1 MRIDDR
7 PPDRP
12 ASVIKFLAYLP
23 QPLLLSALRGSD
35 PPRNTA
41 APVVTYCLALFPR
54 PEHLTVVRSLRN
66 LVRFLVAVQLLPAL
80 ESGEETLVGGQAVL
94 EGVMMRSPHAW
105 AIACR
110 KPSGEVVTLSEPL
123 DRPSEKHKWMAWP
136 IVRGVM
142 TLGYAMSLGYRA
154 LRFSA
159 NVAIEEVMKDDE
171 KNNVDTGNSRV
182 ETGNSHVATGA
193 SPVPA
198 KRSETEPSTAVLAK
212 ADSSQQNSR
221 EKAATISGWL
231 AAGNVILSL
240 AFFIFMYKYL
250 PLLAATELKK
260 ANPAFGG
267 QIVFNLVDGAVR
279 LILFLL
285 FIWGVSLFPDIR
297 RVYQYHGAEHKTVF
311 AFENGDPLS
320 TAAVQKYSTFHPRCG
335 TSFLMTVMLISI
347 GFYMLIPFT
356 TFWARFASR
365 LALLP
370 VIAGVSYEII
380 RFAAKH
386 RGSLFALMTA
396 PGLWLQRITT
406 QPPSDEMAQCAIT
419 ALDHAMALEKERGG
433 ELVIA

>member
-1 MRIDDR
+1 
-7 PPDRP
+7 
-12 ASVIKFLAYLP
+12 VL
-23 QPLLLSALRGSD
+23 
-35 PPRNTA
+35 
-41 APVVTYCLALFPR
+41 
-54 PEHLTVVRSLRN
+54 SLRN
-66 LVRFLVAVQLLPAL
+66 YVKFLTAVQLLPAL

-110 KPSGEVVTLSEPL
+110 KPTGEVVTMSEPL

-142 TLGYAMSLGYRA
+142 TLGYAMNLGYRA

-159 NVAIEEVMKDDE
+159 NVAIEDVMQQEASASDAHE
-171 KNNVDTGNSRV
+171 
-182 ETGNSHVATGA
+182 APGA
-193 SPVPA
+193 SPVPPA
-198 KRSETEPSTAVLAK
+198 QSAAEPARIPEPLLQ
-212 ADSSQQNSR
+212 SQSATR
-221 EKAATISGWL
+221 EKAATLSNWL
-231 AAGNVILSL
+231 AAGNIILSL
-240 AFFIFMYKYL
+240 AFFIFMYKWL
-250 PLLAATELKK
+250 PLVAATELKK
-260 ANPAFGG
+260 IDPALGG
-267 QIVFNLVDGAVR
+267 RIIFNLIDGGIR
-279 LILFLL
+279 LVLFLL
-285 FIWGVSLFPDIR
+285 FIWGVSLWKDIR

-311 AFENGDPLS
+311 AFEDGKELIPS
-320 TAAVQKYSTFHPRCG
+320 EVQKYSTYHPRCG

-347 GFYMLIPFT
+347 GFYMLVPYT

-365 LALLP
+365 IVLLP

-419 ALDHAMALEKERGG
+419 ALDQAMSLEKERGG

>member
-1 MRIDDR
+1 VFG
-7 PPDRP
+7 
-12 ASVIKFLAYLP
+12 A
-23 QPLLLSALRGSD
+23 
-35 PPRNTA
+35 
-41 APVVTYCLALFPR
+41 FPR
-54 PEHLTVVRSLRN
+54 PEHLIPVRSLRN
-66 LVRFLVAVQLLPAL
+66 FVRFLVAVQLLPAL

-123 DRPSEKHKWMAWP
+123 ERPSEKHKWMAWP

-159 NVAIEEVMKDDE
+159 NVAIEEVMQSDTTHAEE
-171 KNNVDTGNSRV
+171 KTHV
-182 ETGNSHVATGA
+182 ETAA
-193 SPVPA
+193 SAVPL
-198 KRSETEPSTAVLAK
+198 KRSEAEPPANDATS
-212 ADSSQQNSR
+212 DSVKSKSR

-231 AAGNVILSL
+231 AAGNVIISL

-260 ANPAFGG
+260 ANPALGG
-267 QIVFNLVDGAVR
+267 QIMFNLVDGAVR
-279 LILFLL
+279 LLLFLL

-297 RVYQYHGAEHKTVF
+297 RVYEYHGAEHKTVF
-311 AFENGDPLS
+311 AFENGDPLE
-320 TAAVQKYSTFHPRCG
+320 TGAVQKYSTFHPRCG

-347 GFYMLIPFT
+347 GFYMLVPFT

-365 LALLP
+365 IVLLP

-406 QPPSDEMAQCAIT
+406 KPPSDEQAQCAIV
-419 ALDHAMALEKERGG
+419 ALDHAMELEKEHGG

>member
-1 MRIDDR
+1 VRKLINYLR
-7 PPDRP
+7 
-12 ASVIKFLAYLP
+12 FLA
-23 QPLLLSALRGSD
+23 
-35 PPRNTA
+35 
-41 APVVTYCLALFPR
+41 
-54 PEHLTVVRSLRN
+54 
-66 LVRFLVAVQLLPAL
+66 AVQLLPAL

-110 KPSGEVVTLSEPL
+110 KPSGEVVTMSEPL

-142 TLGYAMSLGYRA
+142 TLGYAMNLGYRA

-159 NVAIEEVMKDDE
+159 NVAIEDMMQEGEAEQGE
-171 KNNVDTGNSRV
+171 K
-182 ETGNSHVATGA
+182 AA
-193 SPVPA
+193 SAVRPA
-198 KRSETEPSTAVLAK
+198 PTAAE
-212 ADSSQQNSR
+212 SSQAR
-221 EKAATISGWL
+221 EKAATVSNWL
-231 AAGNVILSL
+231 AAGNLLISL
-240 AFFIFMYKYL
+240 AFFIFMYKYV

-260 ANPAFGG
+260 IDPALGG
-267 QIVFNLVDGAVR
+267 RIIFNLIDGGIR
-279 LILFLL
+279 LLLFLL
-285 FIWGVSLFPDIR
+285 FIWGVSLWKDIR
-297 RVYQYHGAEHKTVF
+297 RVYEYHGAEHKTVF
-311 AFENGDPLS
+311 AFENGDPLN
-320 TAAVQKYSTFHPRCG
+320 TAEVQKYSTYHPRCG

-347 GFYMLIPFT
+347 GFYMLVPFT

-365 LALLP
+365 IALLP

-406 QPPSDEMAQCAIT
+406 KPPSDEMAQCAIT
-419 ALDHAMALEKERGG
+419 ALDQAMSLEKERGG

>member
-1 MRIDDR
+1 
-7 PPDRP
+7 
-12 ASVIKFLAYLP
+12 
-23 QPLLLSALRGSD
+23 
-35 PPRNTA
+35 
-41 APVVTYCLALFPR
+41 
-54 PEHLTVVRSLRN
+54 
-66 LVRFLVAVQLLPAL
+66 VRFLVAVQLLPAL
-80 ESGEETLVGGQAVL
+80 ESGEEILVGGQAVL

-123 DRPSEKHKWMAWP
+123 ARPSEKHKWMAWP
-136 IVRGVM
+136 ILRGVM

-159 NVAIEEVMKDDE
+159 NVAIEDVMQTEDSTTE
-171 KNNVDTGNSRV
+171 
-182 ETGNSHVATGA
+182 HVAKPAPALPPAVST
-193 SPVPA
+193 SP
-198 KRSETEPSTAVLAK
+198 ET
-212 ADSSQQNSR
+212 R

-260 ANPAFGG
+260 FSPALGG
-267 QIVFNLVDGAVR
+267 QVVFNLVDGAVR
-279 LILFLL
+279 LVLFLL

-320 TAAVQKYSTFHPRCG
+320 TTAVQKYSTFHPRCG

-365 LALLP
+365 IALLP

-406 QPPSDEMAQCAIT
+406 QPPSDEMAQCAID
-419 ALDHAMALEKERGG
+419 ALDQAMALEKERGG

>member
-1 MRIDDR
+1 
-7 PPDRP
+7 
-12 ASVIKFLAYLP
+12 
-23 QPLLLSALRGSD
+23 
-35 PPRNTA
+35 
-41 APVVTYCLALFPR
+41 LALFPR
-54 PEHLTVVRSLRN
+54 LEHLTTVRSLRN
-66 LVRFLVAVQLLPAL
+66 FVRFLVAVQLLPAL

-110 KPSGEVVTLSEPL
+110 KPSGEVVTMSEPL
-123 DRPSEKHKWMAWP
+123 ERPSEKHKWMAWP

-159 NVAIEEVMKDDE
+159 NLLIEDVMQ
-171 KNNVDTGNSRV
+171 NDTDHV
-182 ETGNSHVATGA
+182 ETGTL
-193 SPVPA
+193 PVPA
-198 KRSETEPSTAVLAK
+198 KRSETESSTNTATLDSAK
-212 ADSSQQNSR
+212 TKAR
-221 EKAATISGWL
+221 EKAAAISGWL

-250 PLLAATELKK
+250 PLLAATEIKK
-260 ANPAFGG
+260 FNPALGG
-267 QIVFNLVDGAVR
+267 QVMFNLVDGAVR
-279 LILFLL
+279 LTLFLL

-311 AFENGDPLS
+311 AFEDGKPLE
-320 TAAVQKYSTFHPRCG
+320 TANVQKYSTYHPRCG

-365 LALLP
+365 IVLLP

-386 RGSLFALMTA
+386 RGSLFALMTT

-419 ALDHAMALEKERGG
+419 ALDRAMDLEKKNGG

>member
-1 MRIDDR
+1 
-7 PPDRP
+7 
-12 ASVIKFLAYLP
+12 
-23 QPLLLSALRGSD
+23 
-35 PPRNTA
+35 
-41 APVVTYCLALFPR
+41 
-54 PEHLTVVRSLRN
+54 VRSLRN
-66 LVRFLVAVQLLPAL
+66 YVKFLTAVQLLPAL

-110 KPSGEVVTLSEPL
+110 KPSGEVVTMSEPL

-142 TLGYAMSLGYRA
+142 TLGYAMNLGYRA

-159 NVAIEEVMKDDE
+159 NVAIEDMMQEDAST
-171 KNNVDTGNSRV
+171 NRVDAGT
-182 ETGNSHVATGA
+182 THVATGA
-193 SPVPA
+193 SPVPPKPA
-198 KRSETEPSTAVLAK
+198 LSSSNGRSEAEREQPPVPSSSA
-212 ADSSQQNSR
+212 SSQSATR
-221 EKAATISGWL
+221 EKAATLSNWL
-231 AAGNVILSL
+231 AAINIILSL
-240 AFFIFMYKYL
+240 AFFIFMYKWL
-250 PLLAATELKK
+250 PLVAATELKK
-260 ANPAFGG
+260 IDPALGG
-267 QIVFNLVDGAVR
+267 RIIFNLIDGGIR
-279 LILFLL
+279 LALFLL
-285 FIWGVSLFPDIR
+285 FIWGVSLWKDIR
-297 RVYQYHGAEHKTVF
+297 RVYEYHGAEHKTVF
-311 AFENGDPLS
+311 AFENGDPL
-320 TAAVQKYSTFHPRCG
+320 TTEAVQKYSTYHPRCG

-347 GFYMLIPFT
+347 VFYMLVPYT

-365 LALLP
+365 IVLLP

-419 ALDHAMALEKERGG
+419 ALDQAMSLEKERGG

>member
-1 MRIDDR
+1 
-7 PPDRP
+7 
-12 ASVIKFLAYLP
+12 
-23 QPLLLSALRGSD
+23 
-35 PPRNTA
+35 
-41 APVVTYCLALFPR
+41 
-54 PEHLTVVRSLRN
+54 
-66 LVRFLVAVQLLPAL
+66 VRFLVAVQLLPAL

-110 KPSGEVVTLSEPL
+110 KPSGEVVTMSEPL
-123 DRPSEKHKWMAWP
+123 ARPSEKHKWMAWP

-159 NVAIEEVMKDDE
+159 NVAIEEVMQSE
-171 KNNVDTGNSRV
+171 KTHV
-182 ETGNSHVATGA
+182 ETAASSTHVATDAA
-193 SPVPA
+193 SVPP
-198 KRSETEPSTAVLAK
+198 KRGEAEPATNAATS
-212 ADSSQQNSR
+212 DSVKTKSR

-231 AAGNVILSL
+231 AAANVIISL

-260 ANPAFGG
+260 ANPALGG
-267 QIVFNLVDGAVR
+267 QIMFNLVDGAVR
-279 LILFLL
+279 LTLFLL

-297 RVYQYHGAEHKTVF
+297 RVYEYHGAEHKTVF
-311 AFENGDPLS
+311 AFENGDPLE

-347 GFYMLIPFT
+347 GFYMLVPFT

-365 LALLP
+365 IVLLP
-370 VIAGVSYEII
+370 LIAGVSYEII

-386 RGSLFALMTA
+386 CGSLFALMTA

-406 QPPSDEMAQCAIT
+406 KPPSDEQAHCAIV
-419 ALDHAMALEKERGG
+419 ALDRAMDLEKAHGG